1 MLYPFNKFENWLGFE
16 VQKFFNLKANIIA
29 LNEEREMNSALPS
42 FSQNNLTEFTETFRI
57 CCWYCSKEHR
67 MLSCQ
72 IIICLKLEDKKNFV
86 KKKRIFLEMR
96 CKRI

>member
-42 FSQNNLTEFTETFRI
+42 F
-57 CCWYCSKEHR
+57 
-67 MLSCQ
+67 
-72 IIICLKLEDKKNFV
+72 
-86 KKKRIFLEMR
+86 
-96 CKRI
+96 